1 MKRSV
6 IALMTAACALMQ
18 ASSELQAQ
26 TPDERSAL
34 KFGPHSDAHGGG
46 CCCVGCAGPVATP
59 SEITEKS

>member
-26 TPDERSAL
+26 TPDEPAL
-34 KFGPHSDAHGGG
+34 KSGPHSDAHGGG